1 MCCNKAK
8 ARYIYYITL
17 TSFLRLDKDT
27 QKQYNCFHGFSLS
40 LVQVELHTSVLFH
53 PVCVC
58 VTVCSHMN
66 LSFLWVHKA
75 KLIFMKTE
83 MMKQSSSSVWL
94 FAFIQV
100 AASVSTVLLTH
111 CSSSQPCT
119 ATHAHTQLCVLK
131 IHVQSH
137 TRRILIHTHTYAS
150 MTAPSPVQSETAVT
164 SETKTEWLLV
174 SQQRV
179 LAELSAPDINLITGQ
194 QDFTDMTNLHT
205 NCLRSWTEI
214 WGETET

>member
-1 MCCNKAK
+1 M
-8 ARYIYYITL
+8 RVIFSGL
-17 TSFLRLDKDT
+17 TKTHRNSTAVFMA
-27 QKQYNCFHGFSLS
+27 SLS
-40 LVQVELHTSVLFH
+40 VWYSLIQVELHTSVLFY
-53 PVCVC
+53 PVCVF

-100 AASVSTVLLTH
+100 AASVSIVLLTH

-119 ATHAHTQLCVLK
+119 ATHPHTQLCVLK

-137 TRRILIHTHTYAS
+137 THGVFSYTHICQHDGTEPCKEWDCCYVWDKDRVAS
-150 MTAPSPVQSETAVT
+150 SFTTACPGWT
-164 SETKTEWLLV
+164 
-174 SQQRV
+174 
-179 LAELSAPDINLITGQ
+179 LSSWYKPHHRSTGLYWHDEPPHNLPR
-194 QDFTDMTNLHT
+194 
-205 NCLRSWTEI
+205 RSWTEI